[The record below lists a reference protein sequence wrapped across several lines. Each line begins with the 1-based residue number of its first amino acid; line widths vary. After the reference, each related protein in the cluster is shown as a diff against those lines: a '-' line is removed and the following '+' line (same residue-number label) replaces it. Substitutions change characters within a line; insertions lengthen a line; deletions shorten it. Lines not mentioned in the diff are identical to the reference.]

1 MKTTAKPK
9 PSIKVRFKGA
19 MTPEQQRQFQFVELV
34 ASLGKPPGK
43 APPPTLCNAST
54 TGSYSDKTL
63 TQPPARP
70 LANKALTVP
79 SRVGPRLHYQGGR
92 VTTLAGQRI
101 APTVGEPS

>member
-9 PSIKVRFKGA
+9 PKRT
-19 MTPEQQRQFQFVELV
+19 MTPEQQRQLQFVELV

-43 APPPTLCNAST
+43 TPPPTYCNAST
-54 TGSYSDKTL
+54 TGSYSDKAL

-79 SRVGPRLHYQGGR
+79 SRVGPQLRHLGGL
-92 VTTLAGQRI
+92 VTTLAGKRI
-101 APTVGEPS
+101 PPTQGTPA